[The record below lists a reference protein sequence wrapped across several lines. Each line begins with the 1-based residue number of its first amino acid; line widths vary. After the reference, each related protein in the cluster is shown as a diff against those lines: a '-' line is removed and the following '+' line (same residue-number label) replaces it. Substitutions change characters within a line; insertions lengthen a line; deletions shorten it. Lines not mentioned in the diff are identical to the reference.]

1 MAKAIQ
7 FVAGKLKFAA
17 ALTKIDRDKVYGFI
31 EVKVNDDK
39 GKPCIMGSLLDDG
52 RTLVLNGATAIKTVD
67 ALFNELDKKELKV
80 VYQDGKDAVLVPSSY
95 EGEVN
100 LIETTLDDL
109 FNLEEILKKEDTLFI
124 IIKDEI
130 NETLTNELKHIWES
144 DGIFIVIEN
153 IKRLQFNI
161 LDHELV
167 PEHTI
172 VPESEVVNIM
182 KKYNITDKIQFPD
195 ISRFDPVA
203 RAIGLR
209 PGQLCHIVRPSKTA
223 IEADYYRICI

>member
-1 MAKAIQ
+1 
-7 FVAGKLKFAA
+7 
-17 ALTKIDRDKVYGFI
+17 
-31 EVKVNDDK
+31 
-39 GKPCIMGSLLDDG
+39 
-52 RTLVLNGATAIKTVD
+52 
-67 ALFNELDKKELKV
+67 
-80 VYQDGKDAVLVPSSY
+80 
-95 EGEVN
+95 
-100 LIETTLDDL
+100 
-109 FNLEEILKKEDTLFI
+109 LFI

-144 DGIFIVIEN
+144 DGIFIVVEN

-161 LDHELV
+161 LDNNLQ
-167 PEHTI
+167 PKFNI
-172 VPESEVVNIM
+172 VPESEVDKIM

>member
-1 MAKAIQ
+1 M
-7 FVAGKLKFAA
+7 
-17 ALTKIDRDKVYGFI
+17 
-31 EVKVNDDK
+31 
-39 GKPCIMGSLLDDG
+39 LL
-52 RTLVLNGATAIKTVD
+52 
-67 ALFNELDKKELKV
+67 EKKEENPVTKRKNKIYIRYYL
-80 VYQDGKDAVLVPSSY
+80 GKTIRPS
-95 EGEVN
+95 N
-100 LIETTLDDL
+100 LQEMIDDL
-109 FNLEEILKKEDTLFI
+109 FNLEEILKKDDTLFI

-167 PEHTI
+167 PKHTI
-172 VPESEVVNIM
+172 LPESEVVNIM

>member
-1 MAKAIQ
+1 MTSQNSSAIIST
-7 FVAGKLKFAA
+7 VYTSRNIILDLMGKQGYN
-17 ALTKIDRDKVYGFI
+17 IEDYGNFSVN
-31 EVKVNDDK
+31 EVNSMKQNNQLD
-39 GKPCIMGSLLDDG
+39 MLL
-52 RTLVLNGATAIKTVD
+52 
-67 ALFNELDKKELKV
+67 EKKEENPVTKRKNKIYIRYYL
-80 VYQDGKDAVLVPSSY
+80 GKTIRPS
-95 EGEVN
+95 N
-100 LIETTLDDL
+100 LQEMIDDL
-109 FNLEEILKKEDTLFI
+109 FNLEEILKKDDTLFI

-223 IEADYYRICI
+223 IKADYYRICI

>member
-1 MAKAIQ
+1 MTSQNSSALISTV
-7 FVAGKLKFAA
+7 FTSRNIILDLMGKQG
-17 ALTKIDRDKVYGFI
+17 YNI
-31 EVKVNDDK
+31 EDYANFSISEVNSMKQNNQLD
-39 GKPCIMGSLLDDG
+39 MLL
-52 RTLVLNGATAIKTVD
+52 
-67 ALFNELDKKELKV
+67 EKKEEDPVTKRKNKIYIRYYL
-80 VYQDGKDAVLVPSSY
+80 GKTIRPA
-95 EGEVN
+95 N
-100 LIETTLDDL
+100 LQEMIDDL

-130 NETLTNELKHIWES
+130 NETLTNELKHIWET

-195 ISRFDPVA
+195 ISRFDPVS

-223 IEADYYRICI
+223 IKANYYRLCV